1 MFKPVLIRSFRE
13 CKTSETT
20 RVASAV
26 RKKSTVA
33 FLHYKMYTN
42 LLLYSAIINHIN
54 AKMARSHQLWHL
66 GFAVLCLP
74 ASVVHLSLL
83 RSVSLWDNSSQWPSL
98 CDLSKYFSDEFMG
111 LFASLR
117 SYLTKPEAHFL
128 NDRQNSKRIR
138 KKNKPGHAHQHMPIT
153 SHYRMSVWFCSQT
166 RPSFNTSS
174 FQTPRWQCWKLEA
187 S

>member
-1 MFKPVLIRSFRE
+1 MQNFRNHKSGI
-13 CKTSETT
+13 CSQ
-20 RVASAV
+20 
-26 RKKSTVA
+26 KKSTVA
-33 FLHYKMYTN
+33 FLHYKMYKN

-54 AKMARSHQLWHL
+54 AKMARSHQLWYL

-128 NDRQNSKRIR
+128 NYRQNQKEEQTGTCSSAHANHKSLPNECVVLQSDPSLIQHIQFPNTKMAMLKTRGFIT
-138 KKNKPGHAHQHMPIT
+138 GH
-153 SHYRMSVWFCSQT
+153 Y
-166 RPSFNTSS
+166 
-174 FQTPRWQCWKLEA
+174 
-187 S
+187 

>member
-33 FLHYKMYTN
+33 FLHYKMYKN

-54 AKMARSHQLWHL
+54 AKMARSHQLWYL

-117 SYLTKPEAHFL
+117 SYLTKPEAHFFKL
-128 NDRQNSKRIR
+128 PSESERRTNRDMLISTCQS
-138 KKNKPGHAHQHMPIT
+138 QVIT
-153 SHYRMSVWFCSQT
+153 
-166 RPSFNTSS
+166 
-174 FQTPRWQCWKLEA
+174 E
-187 S
+187 